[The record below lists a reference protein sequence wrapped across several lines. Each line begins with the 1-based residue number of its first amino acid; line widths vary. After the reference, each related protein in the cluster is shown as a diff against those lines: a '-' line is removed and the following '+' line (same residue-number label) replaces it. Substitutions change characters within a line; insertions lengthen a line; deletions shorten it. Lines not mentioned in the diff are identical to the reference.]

1 MRKIELPAR
10 DGYAAAV
17 LTETGDGIVYQFV
30 TKGTV
35 ERKSVVGRL
44 EIPVAGSLKDNVI
57 AGLSSGIE

>member
-1 MRKIELPAR
+1 MGGLSGPSRK
-10 DGYAAAV
+10 V
-17 LTETGDGIVYQFV
+17 TGGIVYQFV

-35 ERKSVVGRL
+35 ECKSVVGRL